1 MFQILK
7 GETAIERETSKHF
20 SFVLLH
26 YSYNNVE
33 TDIIL
38 KELIDSGIINY
49 RILEKKEY
57 AEGKEY
63 SYDEYNYDE
72 CSELDFIDNNFP

>member
-1 MFQILK
+1 
-7 GETAIERETSKHF
+7 
-20 SFVLLH
+20 
-26 YSYNNVE
+26 VE